1 MIKYKHHNGHI
12 KCSIL
17 IEEFDPICLTNFD
30 SILCAL
36 NEEGEKQSDKQTN
49 KTCEEKVKYNEI
61 EYVSERTCSSF
72 I

>member
-36 NEEGEKQSDKQTN
+36 NGEGEK
-49 KTCEEKVKYNEI
+49 
-61 EYVSERTCSSF
+61 
-72 I
+72 